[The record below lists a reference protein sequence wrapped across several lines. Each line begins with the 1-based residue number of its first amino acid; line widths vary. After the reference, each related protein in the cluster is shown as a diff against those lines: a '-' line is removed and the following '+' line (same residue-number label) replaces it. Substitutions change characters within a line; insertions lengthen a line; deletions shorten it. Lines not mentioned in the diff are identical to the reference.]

1 MTEDRRPGRRVF
13 DPELITNATA
23 DLHAALDAAGYADQV
38 EGWVDGQSRGIAER
52 LVRAGWIN
60 PGSYQDELLRLR
72 DQVDR
77 ARDIRNRAVNS
88 SRILDEFAAAAANTP
103 WPDAG
108 GNAEWAVLAQRA
120 REARA
125 GAANAL
131 NPPISSGPMTLDVT
145 ARPSDRRCESTINGE
160 QCLLNEHPSDVDHQT
175 ASRRAAATALD
186 HLAGH
191 GDGGPGA

>member
-13 DPELITNATA
+13 DVELITNATA

-38 EGWVDGQSRGIAER
+38 EGWVDGQSRAIAER

-125 GAANAL
+125 GAAHAL
-131 NPPISSGPMTLDVT
+131 NPPIASGPMTLDVT
-145 ARPSDRRCESTINGE
+145 ARRSDRRCESTINGE
-160 QCLLNEHPSDVDHQT
+160 QCLLNEHPAEVDHQT
-175 ASRRAAATALD
+175 EHRRAAATALD
-186 HLAGH
+186 GLAGT